1 MADAQEAGVVAELAH
16 PLAQTAEVPQDTG
29 EPVAEAAEQA
39 EIDGAASETEKQ
51 EKPSRTYT
59 QDEVDKILRKAKRNA
74 AYTAR
79 RETEAELYRRMSE
92 ERAQQPAQRQ
102 AEAASTEPKRENFD
116 SYEDYLEARADWR
129 AEQKVEAKLR
139 EQHQAGQ
146 RHAQAATQE
155 QQLARF
161 HQQMDKARESV
172 ADFDDVMDAASEA
185 PLTQAMRDAI
195 LESDVGAL
203 LAYHLA
209 KSPAEANRIAR
220 LSPARQVMALGAL
233 EAALQTRTPSQ
244 PSKAPPPIKPLGGGS
259 GGARDPAKMSMDEY
273 MAHRAKQGASWA
285 RR

>member
-1 MADAQEAGVVAELAH
+1 MADAQEAGAVAELVH
-16 PLAQTAEVPQDTG
+16 PLAPTAEVPQDTG

-39 EIDGAASETEKQ
+39 EAEGGAEEPEKE

-59 QDEVDKILRKAKRNA
+59 QDEVDKILRKARRNA

-79 RETEAELYRRMSE
+79 RETEAQLYQRMAE
-92 ERAQQPAQRQ
+92 ERAQQGAQRP
-102 AEAASTEPKRENFD
+102 AEAASTEPKREQFD

-139 EQHQAGQ
+139 EQQQQGQ

-155 QQLARF
+155 QQVARF
-161 HQQMDKARESV
+161 HQQMEKARESV
-172 ADFDDVMDAASEA
+172 ADFDDVMEAASEA
-185 PLTQAMRDAI
+185 PLTPTMRDAI

-209 KSPAEANRIAR
+209 KQPAEANRIAR
-220 LSPARQVMALGAL
+220 LSPARQAMALGAL
-233 EAALQTRTPSQ
+233 EAALQTRTP
-244 PSKAPPPIKPLGGGS
+244 PATSKAPPPIKPLGGGS
-259 GGARDPAKMSMDEY
+259 GGTRDPAKMSMDEY